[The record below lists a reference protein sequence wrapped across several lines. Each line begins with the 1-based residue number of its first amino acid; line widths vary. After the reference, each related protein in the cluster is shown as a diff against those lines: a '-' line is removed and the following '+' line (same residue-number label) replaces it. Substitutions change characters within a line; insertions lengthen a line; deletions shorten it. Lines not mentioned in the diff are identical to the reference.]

1 MAIFE
6 KMIFFYLPN
15 DSLRITN
22 KSIISFL

>member
-15 DSLRITN
+15 DSLRITK